1 MPGLT
6 PGRGSRFLSSPKRL
20 DHKRAHVA
28 SHAMSTGCS
37 FLQGKSDLGVK
48 IAIYIHLLP
57 RLRMRGDVPLL
68 LLFAFITRTGTTS
81 YLRKLSSRNRLPF
94 FFSLVSIPAYLL
106 ESDQAFTVSPTVFGI
121 LNRKQTSKNTVHQQ
135 NDVT

>member
-94 FFSLVSIPAYLL
+94 FFFACKHTSLSLGERSSFHCLTHCLWNIKQKT
-106 ESDQAFTVSPTVFGI
+106 DQQEHSP
-121 LNRKQTSKNTVHQQ
+121 SAE
-135 NDVT
+135 